1 LAQTPAVVVERQ
13 GGSKTHG
20 AMGWRDGTAMTMV
33 RGLVEELGKRGLAFV
48 NDLGGM
54 SVLAGQTFYHA
65 VMPPY
70 NLRLLVAQMDHI
82 AVRSVSIISVAG
94 LFVGLVLALQT
105 AYGLARFGA
114 KGTVGLIVGLSMV
127 RELGPVVTAI
137 LVGGRVGSG
146 FTAELGSM
154 KVTEQIDAMRALG
167 VNHIKRLVVPR
178 VVLTMVSLPIL
189 TIIASTLGVFGGMAI
204 SQYEFHVDYHQYYSS
219 MTGHIRVAD
228 MVSGLGKT
236 VVFGL
241 LIAVI
246 GCYNGL
252 SARGGTEGLGRA
264 TTGTVVTASLS
275 VFVSDFFLTKFFW
288 WLEGW

>member
-1 LAQTPAVVVERQ
+1 MPAI
-13 GGSKTHG
+13 
-20 AMGWRDGTAMTMV
+20 
-33 RGLVEELGKRGLAFV
+33 RGLAEDVGKRALVFIGE
-48 NDLGGM
+48 LGAM
-54 SVLAGQTFYHA
+54 SVLAAQTFFHA
-65 VMPPY
+65 ATPPY
-70 NLRLLVAQMDHI
+70 NLRILIAQMDYI
-82 AVRSVSIISVAG
+82 AVCSAAIISVAG

-167 VNHIKRLVVPR
+167 VNYIKRLVVPR
-178 VVLTMVSLPIL
+178 VILTMLALPIL
-189 TIIASTLGVFGGMAI
+189 TIIASTLGVFGGMVIA
-204 SQYEFHVDYHQYYSS
+204 QYEFNVTYHQYYNSL
-219 MTGHIRVAD
+219 TGHIRVAD

-246 GCYNGL
+246 GCHNGL
-252 SARGGTEGLGRA
+252 TTRGGTEGLGRA
-264 TTGTVVTASLS
+264 TTGTVVTAALS
-275 VFVSDFFLTKFFW
+275 VFISDFFLTKFFW

>member
-1 LAQTPAVVVERQ
+1 
-13 GGSKTHG
+13 
-20 AMGWRDGTAMTMV
+20 MTTF
-33 RGLVEELGKRGLAFV
+33 RGLVQELGGRALLFTANLGSVSF
-48 NDLGGM
+48 LGGRT
-54 SVLAGQTFYHA
+54 LYYA

-70 NLRLLVAQMDHI
+70 SLRPLVAQMDHI
-82 AVRSVSIISVAG
+82 AVRSVSVVGVAG

-114 KGTVGLIVGLSMV
+114 KGTVGIIVGLSMV

-146 FTAELGSM
+146 FTAELGAM

-167 VNHIKRLVVPR
+167 VNHIKKLVVPR
-178 VVLTMVSLPIL
+178 VLVTMLALPMLTV
-189 TIIASTLGVFGGMAI
+189 IANALGIFGGMVI
-204 SQYEFHVDYHQYYSS
+204 SQYEFNVDYHQYYNTVSQYV
-219 MTGHIRVAD
+219 RLAD
-228 MVSGLGKT
+228 MLDGLGKT
-236 VVFGL
+236 VVFGF
-241 LIAVI
+241 LIGLV

-252 SARGGTEGLGRA
+252 ETRGGTEGLGRA
-264 TTGTVVTASLS
+264 TTGTVVTSSLL

>member
-1 LAQTPAVVVERQ
+1 MNHSDDRAGKRIRTLNDLAQ
-13 GGSKTHG
+13 
-20 AMGWRDGTAMTMV
+20 D
-33 RGLVEELGKRGLAFV
+33 LGRRLLLFIA
-48 NDLGGM
+48 DLGGM
-54 SVLAGQTFYHA
+54 SFLAGRTLYDA

-70 NLRLLVAQMDHI
+70 GLRLLVAQMDHI
-82 AVRSVSIISVAG
+82 AVRSVSIVGLAG

-114 KGTVGLIVGLSMV
+114 KGTVGIIIGLSMV

-167 VNHIKRLVVPR
+167 VNHIKKLVVPR
-178 VVLTMVSLPIL
+178 VLVTMLALPML
-189 TIIASTLGVFGGMAI
+189 TIIANALGIFGGMVI
-204 SQYEFHVDYHQYYSS
+204 SQYEFNVDYHQYYNTITQFVKLS
-219 MTGHIRVAD
+219 D
-228 MVSGLGKT
+228 MLDGLGKT
-236 VVFGL
+236 VVFGF
-241 LIAVI
+241 LIALV

-252 SARGGTEGLGRA
+252 ETRGGTEGLGRA
-264 TTGTVVTASLS
+264 TTGTVVTSSLL
-275 VFVSDFFLTKFFW
+275 VFISDFFLTKFFW

>member
-1 LAQTPAVVVERQ
+1 
-13 GGSKTHG
+13 
-20 AMGWRDGTAMTMV
+20 MGQRAIRLIAET
-33 RGLVEELGKRGLAFV
+33 
-48 NDLGGM
+48 GGM

-65 VMPPY
+65 VTPPY
-70 NLRLLVAQMDHI
+70 NFRLLVAQMDHI
-82 AVRSVSIISVAG
+82 AVRSVSIVGVAG

-114 KGTVGLIVGLSMV
+114 KGTVGIIVGLSMV

-167 VNHIKRLVVPR
+167 VNYIKRLVVPR
-178 VVLTMVSLPIL
+178 VLLTMIALPIL
-189 TIIASTLGVFGGMAI
+189 TLIASTLGVFGGMAI
-204 SQYEFHVDYHQYYSS
+204 SQYEFKVDYHQYYSS
-219 MTGHIRVAD
+219 LTGYVRVAD

-236 VVFGL
+236 VIFGL

-252 SARGGTEGLGRA
+252 TTRGGTEGLGRA
-264 TTGTVVTASLS
+264 TTGTVVTAALS
-275 VFVSDFFLTKFFW
+275 VFISDFFLTKFFW

>member
-1 LAQTPAVVVERQ
+1 MMATL
-13 GGSKTHG
+13 
-20 AMGWRDGTAMTMV
+20 
-33 RGLVEELGKRGLAFV
+33 RGLAEDLGKRLLLLIGE
-48 NDLGGM
+48 LGAL
-54 SVLAGQTFYHA
+54 SVLAAQTFYHA
-65 VMPPY
+65 AMPPY
-70 NLRLLVAQMDHI
+70 NFRILIAQMDHI
-82 AVRSVSIISVAG
+82 AVRSVSIVSVAG

-154 KVTEQIDAMRALG
+154 RVTEQIDAMRALG

-178 VVLTMVSLPIL
+178 VILTMAALPML
-189 TIIASTLGVFGGMAI
+189 TIIASTLGVFGGMVI
-204 SQYEFHVDYHQYYSS
+204 SHHEFNVDYHQYFNSLTAY
-219 MTGHIRVAD
+219 IRVAD

-236 VVFGL
+236 VIFGL

-246 GCYNGL
+246 GCHNGL
-252 SARGGTEGLGRA
+252 TTQGGTEGLGRA

>member
-1 LAQTPAVVVERQ
+1 MAGVRNILEDL
-13 GGSKTHG
+13 GGR
-20 AMGWRDGTAMTMV
+20 AMRMIADM
-33 RGLVEELGKRGLAFV
+33 
-48 NDLGGM
+48 GGM

-65 VMPPY
+65 VTPPY
-70 NLRLLVAQMDHI
+70 NFRLLISQMDHI
-82 AVRSVSIISVAG
+82 AVRSVSIVGVAG

-114 KGTVGLIVGLSMV
+114 TGTVGLIVGLSMV

-167 VNHIKRLVVPR
+167 VNYIKRLVVPR
-178 VVLTMVSLPIL
+178 VLITMIALPLLTL
-189 TIIASTLGVFGGMAI
+189 IASTLGVFGGMAI
-204 SQYEFHVDYHQYYSS
+204 SQYEFNVDYHQYYNSL
-219 MTGHIRVAD
+219 TTYIRVAD
-228 MVSGLGKT
+228 MLSGLGKT
-236 VVFGL
+236 VIFGL

-252 SARGGTEGLGRA
+252 TTRGGTEGLGRA

-275 VFVSDFFLTKFFW
+275 VFISDFFLTKFFW

>member
-1 LAQTPAVVVERQ
+1 
-13 GGSKTHG
+13 
-20 AMGWRDGTAMTMV
+20 M
-33 RGLVEELGKRGLAFV
+33 RGLVEDLGKRGLV
-48 NDLGGM
+48 LISELGAM
-54 SVLAGQTFYHA
+54 SVLTGQTFYYA
-65 VMPPY
+65 LTPPY
-70 NLRLLVAQMDHI
+70 NLRILIAQMDHI

-114 KGTVGLIVGLSMV
+114 KGTVGVIVGLSMV

-178 VVLTMVSLPIL
+178 VLLTMLALPIL
-189 TIIASTLGVFGGMAI
+189 TIIASTLGVFGGMVI
-204 SQYEFHVDYHQYYSS
+204 SQYEFNVDYHQYFSS
-219 MTGHIRVAD
+219 LTGYINVAD

-236 VVFGL
+236 VIFGL
-241 LIAVI
+241 LIAII
-246 GCYNGL
+246 GCHNGL
-252 SARGGTEGLGRA
+252 NTRGGTEGLGGA
-264 TTGTVVTASLS
+264 TTGTVVMASLAI
-275 VFVSDFFLTKFFW
+275 FVSDFFLTKFFW